1 MIRIAIA
8 DDHPLIRKGLA
19 KLTEREID
27 MELVHEYQDTHHLL
41 KHFDADTC
49 DILVLDIS
57 FPDSDGL
64 DMLERIR
71 AVWPALNIL
80 VMSMHPEEQ
89 YALRAMKAG
98 ARGYISKNSPSVEL
112 IDAIRK
118 IARGA
123 RYYSETVVDKM
134 AGGYLQETTNKP
146 HDQLTNREF
155 QVFMLLARGLSVQEI
170 SRLLVLSSNTVYTFR
185 RRIFEKMNLQTNAG
199 LIHYAVQNN
208 LVN

>member
-8 DDHPLIRKGLA
+8 DDHPLIRRGLS
-19 KLTEREID
+19 KLIEREID
-27 MELVHEYQDTHHLL
+27 MELVNEYQDTHHLL
-41 KHFDADTC
+41 RHFDAHTC
-49 DILVLDIS
+49 DILVLDLS

-64 DMLERIR
+64 DILERIR
-71 AVWPALNIL
+71 AFWPTLNIL

-98 ARGYISKNSPSVEL
+98 ARGYISKNSPSAEL
-112 IDAIRK
+112 TGAIRK

-123 RYYSETVVDKM
+123 RYYSEAVVDKM
-134 AGGYLQETTNKP
+134 AGGYLQETIDKP

-155 QVFMLLARGLSVQEI
+155 QVFMMLARGISVQEI

-185 RRIFEKMNLQTNAG
+185 RRIFDKMNLQTNAG
-199 LIHYAVQNN
+199 LIHYAVQNK

>member
-1 MIRIAIA
+1 
-8 DDHPLIRKGLA
+8 
-19 KLTEREID
+19 
-27 MELVHEYQDTHHLL
+27 MELVHEYQDTRHLL

-64 DMLERIR
+64 DMLERLR
-71 AVWPALNIL
+71 AVWPALKIL

-89 YALRAMKAG
+89 YALRAMKTG
-98 ARGYISKNSPSVEL
+98 ARGYISKSSPSVEL

-123 RYYSETVVDKM
+123 RYYSEKVVDKM
-134 AGGYLQETTNKP
+134 AGGYLEQSSDKP
-146 HDQLTNREF
+146 HEQLTNREF

-185 RRIFEKMNLQTNAG
+185 RRIFDKMDLQTNAG